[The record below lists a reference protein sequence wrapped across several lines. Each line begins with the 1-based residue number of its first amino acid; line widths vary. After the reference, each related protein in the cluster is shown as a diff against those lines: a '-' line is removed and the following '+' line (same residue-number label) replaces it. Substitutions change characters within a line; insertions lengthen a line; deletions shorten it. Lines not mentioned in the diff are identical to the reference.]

1 MSAPAL
7 TPTVRQAQDYLAAV
21 EHELADLPVDDRSA
35 LLEDLALHLD
45 ALAAEE
51 DDRPI
56 AVRLGPPAAYAADL
70 RAAAGLPARGGASR
84 ATTAGLRSRLAGVLA
99 APVAQRL
106 LPAAHELRRLLV
118 ELRPAWWVLRGYLL
132 VLVPCLLERDGVRDF
147 PVPAPLGSNELGLLL
162 VLATVAGSVALGRRR
177 LPRLVGVLVVLVGAV
192 LAVLAFAIWQDAS
205 ASRLTRG
212 YESQPWM
219 DPAPDQAIGKY
230 PLLSRYGPVT
240 DVLPYAADGTPLE
253 GVLLYDQDG
262 RPLDVGV
269 QEWWADNCVRVLDQ
283 PRAADGV
290 PVPFSFPQS
299 YVLDPRGV
307 DLYGAPLSGQ
317 CVTELPRPEV
327 PLPVFPAPEEPGTGQ
342 PIPPPVPPAPGD

>member
-7 TPTVRQAQDYLAAV
+7 SPGTRQAQDYLAAV

-45 ALAAEE
+45 ALAAE
-51 DDRPI
+51 DDERSVE
-56 AVRLGPPAAYAADL
+56 ARLGAPAAYAADL
-70 RAAAGLPARGGASR
+70 RAAAGLPARGSVAG
-84 ATTAGLRSRLAGVLA
+84 ATTVRLQEQLERVRSTA
-99 APVAQRL
+99 AFRRA
-106 LPAAHELRRLLV
+106 LPAFREIRRLLR

-162 VLATVAGSVALGRRR
+162 VVAAVVGSVALGRRK
-177 LPRLVGVLVVLVGAV
+177 LPRAVGALLVAAGAV
-192 LAVLAFAIWQDAS
+192 LALMTLVLWQDAA
-205 ASRLTRG
+205 ASGLTRG
-212 YESQPWM
+212 YDSQPWI
-219 DPAPDQAIGKY
+219 DPVPDRAAGEY

-269 QEWWADNCVRVLDQ
+269 QEWWADNCARVLDQ

-290 PVPFSFPQS
+290 PVPFSFPQA

-307 DLYGAPLSGQ
+307 DRYGAPLSGQ

-327 PLPVFPAPEEPGTGQ
+327 PLPVFP
-342 PIPPPVPPAPGD
+342 PPVGPAPGG